1 MKRHNF
7 QPQFAVLD
15 AATPGFSIF
24 IDRAL
29 NYIMAEIF
37 NTETP
42 PLKGRLFVPTR
53 ATAPAGAKSIT
64 YKQYT
69 RAGIAAWIT
78 NYGQDLPTASVWVKE
93 FTTQIYALGAS
104 YKYTI
109 FDLMAAMMANGP
121 NAGAAGGPP
130 LNLDMELAA
139 GALLA
144 IQKKLDNVARV
155 GTSDTDINGLA
166 ASPNLG
172 LIGLLNIPAATI
184 FTPANGLQ
192 NGTQAWS
199 GKTPDEIVADVAGA
213 AASQVASTLEV
224 EAPTTLLVPLT
235 QHGLIASKRMGDGS
249 NMTILDF
256 IKTTSPWIKEIEPW
270 QFCSGAGVGGT
281 DRAVVYNKNPR
292 KLWHEVPV
300 EFQQEAPQIENFEI
314 KVPCWAKSA
323 GLIVPYPLSVTY
335 FDGL

>member
-1 MKRHNF
+1 MKRINF
-7 QPQFAVLD
+7 QPQFAHLD

-29 NYIMAEIF
+29 NYIMAEVF
-37 NTETP
+37 NTEVP
-42 PLKGRLFVPTR
+42 PLKGKLFVPWR

-93 FTTQIYALGAS
+93 FTTQIYVIGAS

-121 NAGAAGGPP
+121 NAGAQGGPP
-130 LNLDMELAA
+130 LNIDMELAA

-144 IQKKLDNVARV
+144 IQKKLDNTSRV

-172 LIGLLNIPAATI
+172 LIGLLNIPSATS
-184 FTPANGLQ
+184 FTPANGAKL
-192 NGTQAWS
+192 GTQVWS
-199 GKTPDEIVADVAGA
+199 GKTPDEIVADVGGASAG
-213 AASQVASTLEV
+213 QVSSTFEV
-224 EAPTTLLVPLT
+224 EAPNALILPLA
-235 QHGLIASKRMGDGS
+235 QHGIIATTRMGDGS
-249 NMTILDF
+249 DKTIKQF
-256 IKTTSPWIKEIEPW
+256 ILETSPWIKSIEPW

-281 DRAVVYNKNPR
+281 DRAVVYNKSPR

-300 EFQQEAPQIENFEI
+300 EFQQEAPQLENFEI
-314 KVPCWAKSA
+314 KVPCWAKS
-323 GLIVPYPLSVTY
+323 GGVIVPYPLSVTY
-335 FDGL
+335 MDGI